1 MMTGLRRYAAVVVA
15 AAFMAGCATDD
26 AVEKD
31 AKNAAPEVE
40 KVGKEVEDE
49 AGEAGRAVEKEVQD

>member
-1 MMTGLRRYAAVVVA
+1 MEIRRLAAIA
-15 AAFMAGCATDD
+15 AAALFMTGCATDD